1 MLDTFLTNFAAF
13 WETYGAYIGAAL
25 VPTIITGLSLS
36 PSTEKAGPWV
46 QKIWDGIKMV
56 MNFLSVLTHKD
67 KPGTFQLPMK
77 AGALLPKK
85 PGDGGGAAALI
96 LVAVFAS
103 SQVGCSWWQKNGGDV
118 KKAAISCA
126 KDSIQSSAGGLM
138 NTMVGI
144 LTGASDDSWRKQ
156 TSALAKSFGQDAV
169 ACATRLA
176 MEKISNPVQSEADPA
191 MLKAT
196 ATARARALEVENGWV
211 YSE

>member
-1 MLDTFLTNFAAF
+1 MLNTFLTNFAAF

-25 VPTIITGLSLS
+25 IPTIITGLSLS
-36 PSTEKAGPWV
+36 PKTEKAGPLV
-46 QKIWDGIKMV
+46 QKIWDGIKMA

-85 PGDGGGAAALI
+85 PGDGGGAVALA
-96 LVAVFAS
+96 LVLLVS
-103 SQVGCSWWQKNGGDV
+103 SQASCSWWQKNGGDV

-126 KDSIQSSAGGLM
+126 KESVQSSAGGLM

-144 LTGASDDSWRKQ
+144 LTGASEDSWRKQ
-156 TSALAKSFGQDAV
+156 TASLAKSFGQDAV

-176 MEKISNPVQSEADPA
+176 MEKITNPVQSEPDPEV
-191 MLKAT
+191 LKAT
-196 ATARARALEVENGWV
+196 ATARARALEVENGWAFT
-211 YSE
+211 E